1 MPWNDAMDEKLE
13 IRRLRYFMQVLESGS
28 VRGAAGALGMDASA
42 VSRAVGL
49 LEQECGT
56 QLFERRGR
64 GLTPTDAG
72 RLLAVYLR
80 RQHSEKQSLLAQI
93 DSIRKIESGHID
105 IVTGEGY
112 VDWLM
117 QKCIS
122 GFMRAHPSITVDID
136 IGSTD
141 QIVQRIIDERAHVG
155 ILFRP
160 PKDERLQSHHSQ
172 SHPIRAWLLR
182 SHPLAQLGRPL
193 RLADLAPYP
202 GAAVHRSFGIRQH
215 VEAAEISEGVRL
227 NISLTAASFDAISH
241 FVSAGLGYALASHLV
256 MTPANAAK
264 VIALPMKN
272 ALLYRGQTHVIS
284 RKGRALPPAA
294 AELLQTIVTD
304 MKGPRGL
311 AH

>member
-1 MPWNDAMDEKLE
+1 MDNKLE
-13 IRRLRYFMQVLESGS
+13 ARRLRYFLQVLESGS
-28 VRGAAGALGMDASA
+28 VRGAANALGMDASA

-49 LEQECGT
+49 IEQECGT
-56 QLFERRGR
+56 DLFERRGR
-64 GLTPTDAG
+64 GLAPTDAG

-80 RQHSEKQSLLAQI
+80 RQQNEKQDLLAQI

-105 IVTGEGY
+105 IMTGEGY
-112 VDWLM
+112 IDWLM
-117 QKCIS
+117 QECLCR
-122 GFMRAHPSITVDID
+122 FMKAHPRIAIGLD

-141 QIVQRIIDERAHVG
+141 EIVQRILDERSHIG

-160 PKDERLQSHHSQ
+160 PQDERLQSHHSHP
-172 SHPIRAWLLR
+172 HPIRAWLLR

-202 GAAVHRSFGIRQH
+202 GASVHRGFGIRQH
-215 VEAAEISEGVRL
+215 IEAAEISEGARL
-227 NISLTAASFDAISH
+227 NISFTAASFDAISH

-256 MTPANAAK
+256 MTPANAAR

-272 ALLYRGQTHVIS
+272 ALLYRGRTHVIS

-304 MKGPRGL
+304 MKGPKGL
-311 AH
+311 AHG

>member
-1 MPWNDAMDEKLE
+1 
-13 IRRLRYFMQVLESGS
+13 LRYFLQVLESGS
-28 VRGAAGALGMDASA
+28 VRGAANALGMDASA

-49 LEQECGT
+49 IEQECGT
-56 QLFERRGR
+56 DLFERRGR

-80 RQHSEKQSLLAQI
+80 RQQNEKQDLLAQI

-105 IVTGEGY
+105 VMTGEGY
-112 VDWLM
+112 IDWLM
-117 QKCIS
+117 QECLCR
-122 GFMRAHPSITVDID
+122 FMKAHPRITIGLD

-141 QIVQRIIDERAHVG
+141 EIVQRILDERAHIG

-160 PKDERLQSHHSQ
+160 PQDERLQSHHSH

-202 GAAVHRSFGIRQH
+202 GASVHRSFGIRQH
-215 VEAAEISEGVRL
+215 IEAAEISEGARL
-227 NISLTAASFDAISH
+227 NFSFTAASFDAISH

-256 MTPANAAK
+256 MTPANAAR

-272 ALLYRGQTHVIS
+272 ALLYRGRTHVIS
-284 RKGRALPPAA
+284 RKGRNLPPAA
-294 AELLQTIVTD
+294 ANLLQVIVTD
-304 MKGPRGL
+304 MKCL
-311 AH
+311 ASLAR